1 MITFPARPEN
11 GTDTREKERENMSTE
26 TINERIT
33 KEYGEG
39 KLTAHN
45 QEMARAKYVVLR
57 PAQFDDDEVIS
68 LFEKIPTYSRD
79 IHLTEKLRSL
89 NNGTQQARETPRTE
103 TPPASANRIVF

>member
-1 MITFPARPEN
+1 
-11 GTDTREKERENMSTE
+11 
-26 TINERIT
+26 
-33 KEYGEG
+33 
-39 KLTAHN
+39 
-45 QEMARAKYVVLR
+45 MARAKYVVLR